1 MAEALGMPRK
11 GKGKPV
17 LAAVLSL
24 LVPGLG
30 QIYAGK
36 QERGAAILVAGIIVG
51 TLALIWQTLFLAARG
66 GAFWWYRVSLTV
78 YALIFWI
85 WQASDAYNQAR

>member
-1 MAEALGMPRK
+1 MPRK
-11 GKGKPV
+11 PKRDPPV
-17 LAAVLSL
+17 AAVLSL

-36 QERGAAILVAGIIVG
+36 QERGASILVAGIIVG
-51 TLALIWQTLFLAARG
+51 TLALIWQTLFMAARTDS
-66 GAFWWYRVSLTV
+66 FWPYRVALSA

-85 WQASDAYNQAR
+85 WQVVDAYRQAR

>member
-1 MAEALGMPRK
+1 MPRK
-11 GKGKPV
+11 AKREPAV
-17 LAAVLSL
+17 AAVLSI

-51 TLALIWQTLFLAARG
+51 TLALIWQTLFMAARAE
-66 GAFWWYRVSLTV
+66 AFWPYRVTLTT

-85 WQASDAYNQAR
+85 WQVADAYKQAK

>member
-1 MAEALGMPRK
+1 MPRK
-11 GKGKPV
+11 TKRDAPV
-17 LAAVLSL
+17 AAVLSI

-51 TLALIWQTLFLAARG
+51 TLALIWQTLFISAGSRT
-66 GAFWWYRVSLTV
+66 FFPYRIALTI
-78 YALIFWI
+78 YTLIFWA
-85 WQASDAYNQAR
+85 WQVFDAYKAAQ

>member
-1 MAEALGMPRK
+1 MPRK
-11 GKGKPV
+11 AKREPAV
-17 LAAVLSL
+17 AAVLSI

-36 QERGAAILVAGIIVG
+36 QERGASILVAGIIVG
-51 TLALIWQTLFLAARG
+51 TLALIWQTLFMAARTS
-66 GAFWWYRVSLTV
+66 AFFPYRVALTA

-85 WQASDAYNQAR
+85 WQVIDAYRQAK

>member
-1 MAEALGMPRK
+1 MPRK
-11 GKGKPV
+11 PKAKRDAPV
-17 LAAVLSL
+17 AAVLSI

-51 TLALIWQTLFLAARG
+51 TLALIWQTLFITAGTRT
-66 GAFWWYRVSLTV
+66 FFPYRIALTI
-78 YALIFWI
+78 YTLIFWA
-85 WQASDAYNQAR
+85 WQVVDAYKQAQ